1 MSWILTH
8 SGTAFDPINPNPAA
22 ININDIA
29 HALSNICRFNGHTR
43 VFYSVAQ
50 HCVIVSNIVPA
61 ELALAGLLHDA
72 SEAFICDV
80 ASPVKPHLEGY
91 ACIEHRIMRA
101 VAEAFDIDPALF
113 RHPEIKRA
121 DLVALA
127 TEKRDLMPI
136 HPAPWPCLAGL
147 SPLPNHIEAAPSIW
161 AKPMFLNTFERLMAE
176 RAAA

>member
-29 HALSNICRFNGHTR
+29 HALSHICRFNGHTR
-43 VFYSVAQ
+43 EFYSVAQ
-50 HCVIVSNIVPA
+50 HSCIVSNIVPT
-61 ELALAGLLHDA
+61 ELALAALLHDA

-91 ACIEHRIMRA
+91 VCIEHRIMLA
-101 VAEAFDIDPALF
+101 VAHAFDIDPALF

-127 TEKRDLMPI
+127 TEKRDLMPA
-136 HPAPWPCLAGL
+136 HHAPWPCLAGL
-147 SPLPNHIEAAPSIW
+147 SPLPNTIEAASSHR
-161 AKPMFLNTFERLMAE
+161 AKEMFLTTFEHLTGE